1 MTTVDRPAVPST
13 ERSER
18 LFAEAQEVIPGGV
31 NSPVRACRAVGT
43 TPLFIERGE
52 GAYVFDADDNR
63 YIDYV
68 LSWGPLVAGHA
79 HPRVV
84 EALSGALNRGSSF
97 GAPTALETEL
107 AHAVRAAVPSME
119 LVRFV
124 NSGTEAT
131 MSALRLARAYT
142 GREVIVKLEGGYHG
156 HSDGLLA
163 KAGSGPLTLGAP
175 DSPGVPAA
183 VAATTVTVP
192 FNDLAALETVL
203 GSYAVAAFI
212 LEPVPA
218 NMGVVPP
225 APGYL
230 AGVRELTQRHGAL
243 LILDEV
249 MTGFRAAYGGAQ
261 ALYDVRPDLT
271 CLGKIIGG
279 GLPVGAYGGRR
290 EIMAMISPSGAVYQ
304 AGTLSG
310 NPLAMT
316 AGLATLALLREPGAY
331 ERLES
336 LSARLE
342 QGLREAAQAAGVPAT
357 VTRVGSLLTLFFTP
371 GPVTD
376 YATAREADTV
386 RFAAFYRAMRAG
398 GVYLPPSQFE
408 ALFVSL
414 AHTEQDIERTIDVA
428 RAALA

>member
-1 MTTVDRPAVPST
+1 
-13 ERSER
+13 
-18 LFAEAQEVIPGGV
+18 
-31 NSPVRACRAVGT
+31 
-43 TPLFIERGE
+43 
-52 GAYVFDADDNR
+52 
-63 YIDYV
+63 
-68 LSWGPLVAGHA
+68 
-79 HPRVV
+79 
-84 EALSGALNRGSSF
+84 
-97 GAPTALETEL
+97 
-107 AHAVRAAVPSME
+107 
-119 LVRFV
+119 
-124 NSGTEAT
+124 

-203 GSYAVAAFI
+203 ASYAVAAFI

-249 MTGFRAAYGGAQ
+249 MTGFRVAYGGAQ

-342 QGLREAAQAAGVPAT
+342 QGLREATQAAGVPAT
-357 VTRVGSLLTLFFTP
+357 VTRVGSLLTLFFTA

-376 YATAREADTV
+376 YATARGADTA

-414 AHTEQDIERTIDVA
+414 AHTEQDIERTIEVA